1 MKINSPHYAQLQT
14 LQARDSAIYT
24 SGLGVVRN
32 NNDSTAWDAGSEHL
46 RSRLIAAS
54 WPGSALR
61 AGSPARFDH
70 SSVV

>member
-14 LQARDSAIYT
+14 LQARDSLIYT
-24 SGLGVVRN
+24 SGLGVVRHN
-32 NNDSTAWDAGSEHL
+32 NGSAVRDAGSEHI
-46 RSRLIAAS
+46 RARLIAAS
-54 WPGSALR
+54 RPGSSLR